1 MVKKAILKLKEKMWE
16 FQLMMKKKSGRKCGR
31 KERHFEYET
40 HSGIFVELIL
50 WVLETTVGRKTEM
63 FSDSLEV
70 TA

>member
-1 MVKKAILKLKEKMWE
+1 
-16 FQLMMKKKSGRKCGR
+16 MMKKKSRRKCGR